1 MEYEMSRKELE
12 GEAHKNRRRQWRRAG
27 TILAAVVGSALL
39 ATTGWG
45 LHGML
50 APVHAAPM
58 VAAPAP
64 VSPTPVRDSYADLVS
79 RVAPSVVTIRTE
91 RVIKTSAADSPFGN
105 DPFLRRFF
113 GEQFRGFQPPVE
125 REGGLGSGVIVSP
138 DGYVLTNHHVIDKAQ
153 RITVDLPDR
162 RSFEAKVVGSDPP
175 SDLAVLKIDTAGL
188 PSLPLG
194 NSDAVRVGDV
204 VLAFGNP
211 LGVGQ
216 TVTMGIIS
224 AKGRATGLGDGTY
237 ENFLQTDAPINRGN
251 SGGALVNTRGELI
264 GINSQIISGSGGNI
278 GIGFAIPASMADNVM
293 HQLIQHGSVE
303 RGRLGVLVQ
312 GVSDDLAKSLGLD
325 AVRGA
330 LVSSVEK
337 ASPAAQAGIE
347 QGDVITTLNGER
359 LEDSNDLRNRIAST
373 RPGTEVE
380 LGIQRSGRPL
390 TVHARLGKLDATQTA
405 DHSDQPTSAE
415 GRYGMTVA
423 PMNESM
429 ARQLGVDAQH
439 GVVVTDLDPAGTAAE
454 AGLRT
459 GDVIEEVNHQKVDSP
474 DQLLKALERSG
485 ERPAL
490 VLVARGGHNLFLALA
505 PHA

>member
-1 MEYEMSRKELE
+1 MEA
-12 GEAHKNRRRQWRRAG
+12 EARRNQGRHWRRTG
-27 TILAAVVGSALL
+27 TILGAMLGSGLL

-45 LHGML
+45 LRGVV
-50 APVHAAPM
+50 APVQAAPLVATTM
-58 VAAPAP
+58 AAPA
-64 VSPTPVRDSYADLVS
+64 PVRDSYAELVA
-79 RVAPSVVTIRTE
+79 RVAPAVVTIRTE
-91 RVIKTSAADSPFGN
+91 RVIKASASGTPFGN
-105 DPFLRRFF
+105 DPLLQRFF
-113 GEQFRGFQPPVE
+113 GERFQGFEPPVQ
-125 REGGLGSGVIVSP
+125 RSGGLGSGVIVSP
-138 DGYVLTNHHVIDKAQ
+138 DGYVLTNHHVIDGAQ
-153 RITVDLPDR
+153 RITIDLPDR
-162 RSFEAKVVGSDPP
+162 RSFDAKMVGSDPP
-175 SDLAVLKIDTAGL
+175 SDLAVLKIETTGL

-194 NSDAVRVGDV
+194 SSNAVRVGDV

-224 AKGRATGLGDGTY
+224 AKGRATGQGDGTY
-237 ENFLQTDAPINRGN
+237 EDFLQTDAPINQGN
-251 SGGALVNTRGELI
+251 SGGALVNTQGELI
-264 GINSQIISGSGGNI
+264 GINSQILSGSGGNI

-312 GVSDDLAKSLGLD
+312 GVSAELAKSLGLEE
-325 AVRGA
+325 VRGA

-347 QGDVITTLNGER
+347 QGDVITTLNGETLR
-359 LEDSNDLRNRIAST
+359 DSNDLRNRIAGT
-373 RPGTEVE
+373 RPGTEIE
-380 LGIQRSGRPL
+380 LGVQRDGRPL
-390 TVHARLGKLDATQTA
+390 TLHAKLAKLNATQVAA
-405 DHSDQPTSAE
+405 DTHQPTSPE
-415 GRYGMTVA
+415 GRYGMSVA

-439 GVVVTDLDPAGTAAE
+439 GVVVTELDPAGAAAE

-459 GDVIEEVNHQKVDSP
+459 GDVIQEVNHQRVDGP
-474 DQLLKALERSG
+474 DQLEKALERSG

-490 VLVARGGHNLFLALA
+490 VLVTREGNNLFLALA